1 MRRVVGLALSLDK
14 KNLRILPAPM
24 IGSLLLL
31 LLSGCGAP
39 SQSLPPKPLPIAG
52 QISEETAPTV
62 PAVLPVVSSAAQ
74 PIATQSIVD
83 LPEAAPNPVS
93 DWRPPPY
100 AIPLAIRPTDH
111 YYFARPVPSGE
122 VNWPNPRYR
131 YGSTAFGEETIHTGV
146 DLGAERDTPVLAAGA
161 GEITWVGYGLY
172 RGVFDLKDPYGLAVA
187 IRHDFGHERQLLYTI
202 YAHLSSTVVWP
213 GQRVTAGE
221 QIGTVGDTGH
231 ASGPHLHFEV
241 REGENRYFATQNP
254 ELWMVPAEGWGV
266 LAGRVTDTYG
276 RDLPEFRVQV
286 KSVETEQIWEV
297 WTYALGT
304 VNSDAYYQENFVI
317 GDLPAGPYQLEVLFL
332 GRSYSAFM
340 YVYPGQTNF
349 VRFQGRQGLTVEP
362 RAHAALS
369 LIPPYP

>member
-1 MRRVVGLALSLDK
+1 MRRVIDLALGLDK
-14 KNLRILPAPM
+14 KNLSILPAPVIAGLM
-24 IGSLLLL
+24 LL
-31 LLSGCGAP
+31 LLSGCAS
-39 SQSLPPKPLPIAG
+39 SQPLPPEPLPIAG
-52 QISEETAPTV
+52 RLSEEAAPIV
-62 PAVLPVVSSAAQ
+62 PAALPADGPALQ
-74 PIATQSIVD
+74 PAATQSLID
-83 LPEAAPNPVS
+83 LPEAVPNPVS

-146 DLGAERDTPVLAAGA
+146 DLGAKRDTPVLAAGD
-161 GEITWVGYGLY
+161 GEVTWVGYGLY

-187 IRHDFGHERQLLYTI
+187 IRHDFGHEQQLLYTT

-213 GQRVTAGE
+213 GQRVNAGE

-286 KSVETEQIWEV
+286 KSVETEQTWEV

-304 VNSDAYYQENFVI
+304 VNSDPYYQENFVI
-317 GDLPAGPYQLEVLFL
+317 GDLPAGPYQLEILFL

-349 VRFQGRQGLTVEP
+349 VRFQGREGLTIEP
-362 RAHAALS
+362 QSHAALS